1 MLKLNNLRPMQS
13 LARFNIEGGYDIV
26 PHVELGWKGHTGRK
40 IAIILESLD
49 RYDLKAQSLFASEK
63 DRRRVE
69 GNLMIATL
77 PNVINNS
84 ISAANRYGI
93 DPANLKFA
101 VVNFA
106 ALKFFDKKGVLR
118 QNAEFACAQR
128 VRSILEVLEATDV
141 LILGD
146 CAAANLL
153 DGVEYVSLKRGW
165 VHTGRVAK
173 SLHTKRVVTSLDL
186 ETLYNPQ
193 SRAGDDDDD
202 SAEDNFSITDLL
214 FFVSR
219 NIVSLWAGKLLHSA
233 ADVTP
238 NPVLIHTMGRFER
251 MMAKLEAA
259 KVIALD
265 TETAT
270 LESVANEVYTFQA
283 AIDSTKGYVL
293 PIDHKDSPFDA
304 EERNTIKATLRE
316 FLGRAKQTKILIG
329 ANFKFDMRVYR
340 AQFGIP
346 FIHHHIWDV
355 QAGEIL
361 LDENISMLVKPWR
374 SKGGTTVRTSMQNL
388 RNMCMLYGNDLY
400 YTLPF
405 SKEQRATL
413 HMVDI
418 MRNKDALNYCTLD
431 VQLPFRLYE
440 LQNERAHYLPYQRD
454 FQPIY
459 RKHILRQMGPTCV
472 VLSHMEAYG
481 SGVDKDYLLSLANPD
496 TSPLVT
502 AMQESLDELAKTD
515 SYKQVNNEL
524 LQEAGIPSQGLF
536 GAPKTLF
543 SLTKPVHKQKLF
555 IDVLGLKPLAYTKTK
570 APQIDKAFLT
580 HYAEK
585 VPEPERVPEAQHVLD
600 WGVAQK
606 LLSTFVKGWIKK
618 LADSVDSAIDNHLRP
633 SFDFWPVVTGRLNSR
648 DPNLQQ
654 VPSRGPSAKKIKRQ
668 FVAPRGKLQ
677 IRYDYSA
684 HEVRMWGNMALD
696 QVIADAFIAGFKIR
710 QQLIRTT
717 AAEKVKSIIKEL
729 KTKGDVHI
737 ANVYR
742 FWGEW
747 VDKEH
752 PLRHAVKAVVF
763 GLIYGKGVRALAKDI
778 QKSENEAQ
786 EVIDKLWE
794 TFELGAKWL
803 DDVAK
808 SIPKLMYVVSNIGR
822 RRNLYRVLTGAP
834 NVISSAVRRGK
845 NSPVQGMSSEIG
857 TIAAYLVIREMA
869 NYPDKW
875 RKGMDN
881 LCRLVHDASYSE
893 TDYAMVIPAIHVK
906 AYMASRGVSDYLEKH
921 YGFKMLS
928 EPEIELEISATEG
941 AVNAERG
948 GVEHKWDWQIPN
960 LLRVIWESLEDQVLL
975 GIISKTEKV
984 KAMKL
989 ILKPWK
995 DEEHRTYL
1003 QTNYPLLGVED
1014 LDDIIVG
1021 AVRSFEKEHF

>member
-1 MLKLNNLRPMQS
+1 MLKIENLRPAKT
-13 LARFNIEGGYDIV
+13 LAKFNLENGYNVV
-26 PHVELGWKGHTGRK
+26 PQVELGWKDHSGRK
-40 IAIILESLD
+40 VAIVIESLD
-49 RYDLKAQSLFASEK
+49 RNDLKEQALFSSFK
-63 DRRRVE
+63 DKRRVE
-69 GNLMIATL
+69 RNLMIATL

-84 ISAANRYGI
+84 IGLANRYGI
-93 DPANLKFA
+93 DPANTKFA

-106 ALKFFDKKGVLR
+106 AIKFFDKKGVPR

-128 VRSILEVLEATDV
+128 VTSILEVLAPTDV

-146 CAAANLL
+146 AAAANLL
-153 DGVEYVSLKRGW
+153 EGVDNVSLKRGW
-165 VHTGRVAK
+165 VHKGAVAK
-173 SLHTKRVVTSLDL
+173 RLHAKRVVTSLDL
-186 ETLYNPQ
+186 ETLYNPK
-193 SRAGDDDDD
+193 SVDLDDEGADD
-202 SAEDNFSITDLL
+202 SFGISDLL

-219 NIVSLWAGKLLHSA
+219 NITSLWAGKLLHSA
-233 ADVTP
+233 EDVRP
-238 NPVLIHTMGRFER
+238 NPVMIDTMDKFDRL
-251 MMAKLEAA
+251 MDKLEES

-270 LESVANEVYTFQA
+270 LESVANEIYTLQA
-283 AIDSTKGYVL
+283 AVSCEKGYVL
-293 PIDHKDSPFDA
+293 PIDHKDSPFDPS
-304 EERNTIKATLRE
+304 ERQQIKETLRA
-316 FLGRAKQTKILIG
+316 FIGRTKGLKIFIG

-340 AQFGIP
+340 AQLNVP

-361 LDENISMLVKPWR
+361 LDENVSLLSQPWR
-374 SKGGTTVRTSMQNL
+374 SKGGHTVRTSVQNL
-388 RNMCMLYGNDLY
+388 RNMCMLYGNDQY

-405 SKEQRATL
+405 SKEQRATI

-418 MRNKDALNYCTLD
+418 MRNKDAQDYCALD

-440 LQNERAHYLPYQRD
+440 LQNERAHFLPHTRD
-454 FQPIY
+454 FHPIY

-481 SGVDKDYLLSLANPD
+481 SGVDVKYLQSLADPA

-502 AMQESLDELAKTD
+502 AMQESADELAKTD
-515 SYKQVNNEL
+515 AYKEVNKEL
-524 LQEAGIPSQGLF
+524 LRDAGLPAQGLF
-536 GAPKTLF
+536 GASKTLF
-543 SLTKPVHKQKLF
+543 TLTKPAHKQKLF
-555 IDVLGLKPLAYTKTK
+555 IDVLNLKPLAFTKTG
-570 APQIDKAFLT
+570 APQVDKAFLT

-585 VPEPERVPEAQHVLD
+585 VPDTEKIPEARHVLD

-618 LADSVDSAIDNHLRP
+618 LADSIDSAVDNHLRP

-668 FVAPRGKLQ
+668 FVAPKGRLQ

-710 QQLIRTT
+710 QSLISTLNST
-717 AAEKVKSIIKEL
+717 KIGEIIKKL
-729 KTKGDVHI
+729 KTVGDVHI
-737 ANVYR
+737 QNVHR

-763 GLIYGKGVRALAKDI
+763 GLIYGKGVRALSKDI
-778 QKSENEAQ
+778 NKSEDEAQ

-794 TFELGAKWL
+794 TFQKGAQWL
-803 DDVAK
+803 DSVAK
-808 SIPKLMYVVSNIGR
+808 SVPKVMYVVSNIGR
-822 RRNLYRVLTGAP
+822 RRNLYRVLIGAP
-834 NVISSAVRRGK
+834 HVISSAVRRGK

-857 TIAAYLVIREMA
+857 TLAAYLVLKEMA
-869 NYPDKW
+869 TYPKQW
-875 RKGMDN
+875 RKGSDA
-881 LCRLVHDASYSE
+881 LCRLVHDAAYSE
-893 TDYAMVIPAIHVK
+893 TSYSMVIPAIHVK
-906 AYMASRGVSDYLEKH
+906 AHMASRGVSEYLEKH

-941 AVNAERG
+941 AVTEERG
-948 GVEHKWDWQIPN
+948 KVEHKWDWQIPN
-960 LLRVIWESLEDQVLL
+960 LLTVIWESLEDQVLL
-975 GIISKTEKV
+975 GLISKTEKV
-984 KAMKL
+984 KAMKQVL
-989 ILKPWK
+989 APWK

-1003 QTNYPLLGVED
+1003 QTHYPLLGVTD
-1014 LDDIIVG
+1014 LDDIIVTSI
-1021 AVRSFEKEHF
+1021 RKFEKEHY